1 MSSFIGCG
9 DPTAL
14 PTGIKDRLAELPAS
28 VRLQFE
34 QELAECIVQ
43 QEPVYANALA
53 AQAEAAAAPPPPLP
67 PEKLADGSPSMAY
80 IVAVI
85 NQQNLHG
92 GGAYNCPPRTP
103 ESQCY
108 YSRNEQNVSLAAR
121 IFNAHREL
129 RPELYVSPDERR
141 GPLALHQAVQERQA
155 AQTRLFTSMGVT
167 ALLGFFLA
175 RR

>member
-1 MSSFIGCG
+1 MSTVTMSCA
-9 DPTAL
+9 DPAAI
-14 PTGIKDRLAELPAS
+14 PTGVKDRLAELPSS

-34 QELAECIVQ
+34 QELAQCIAQ
-43 QEPVYANALA
+43 QEAVYANALA

-67 PEKLADGSPSMAY
+67 PELNADGSPNMAY
-80 IVAVI
+80 IVALV
-85 NQQNLHG
+85 NQQYSSLG
-92 GGAYNCPPRTP
+92 SAYNCPPRTP

-108 YSRNEQNVSLAAR
+108 LSRNEQNVSLAAR

-129 RPELYVSPDERR
+129 RPELYVSPQHR
-141 GPLALHQAVQERQA
+141 LHQAMQERQA
-155 AQTRLFTSMGVT
+155 ARKGLFTSMGIA

>member
-1 MSSFIGCG
+1 M
-9 DPTAL
+9 
-14 PTGIKDRLAELPAS
+14 
-28 VRLQFE
+28 RLQFE
-34 QELAECIVQ
+34 QELAECIAQ

-53 AQAEAAAAPPPPLP
+53 AQAAAAAAPPPPP
-67 PEKLADGSPSMAY
+67 PPQVNADGSPNIAA
-80 IVAVI
+80 ILDHI
-85 NQQNLHG
+85 NRNFH

-108 YSRNEQNVSLAAR
+108 LKRNEQNLSLAAR

-129 RPELYVSPDERR
+129 RPELYVSPQRR
-141 GPLALHQAVQERQA
+141 GPNPLHQAVQERQA

>member
-1 MSSFIGCG
+1 
-9 DPTAL
+9 
-14 PTGIKDRLAELPAS
+14 
-28 VRLQFE
+28 
-34 QELAECIVQ
+34 
-43 QEPVYANALA
+43 
-53 AQAEAAAAPPPPLP
+53 
-67 PEKLADGSPSMAY
+67 MAY

-85 NQQNLHG
+85 NQQNIL

-129 RPELYVSPDERR
+129 RPELYVSPQHR
-141 GPLALHQAVQERQA
+141 GPAALHQAVQERQA
-155 AQTRLFTSMGVT
+155 AQTRLFTSMGIA

>member
-1 MSSFIGCG
+1 MSSFMSCA
-9 DPTAL
+9 DPAAI
-14 PTGIKDRLAELPAS
+14 PTGVKDRLAELPSS

-34 QELAECIVQ
+34 QELAQCIAQ
-43 QEPVYANALA
+43 REPVYANALA
-53 AQAEAAAAPPPPLP
+53 AQAAAAAAPPPPP
-67 PEKLADGSPSMAY
+67 PPQVNADGSPNIAA
-80 IVAVI
+80 ILDHI
-85 NQQNLHG
+85 NRNFHG
-92 GGAYNCPPRTP
+92 GGYNCPPRTP

-129 RPELYVSPDERR
+129 RSELYVSPQHR
-141 GPLALHQAVQERQA
+141 GPAALHQAAQERQA
-155 AQTRLFTSMGVT
+155 ARKGLFTSMGIA